1 MGTSEVAAGGA
12 AGASAM
18 DAAAGVGSNG
28 PTGAVGAAAEAS
40 LNSPAG
46 GTSKT
51 VPCSRGRWSAGDI
64 RRGMLLY
71 AVTDRAW
78 LRGRTLVSCVREAVE
93 GGATFVQLREKH
105 ASHGEALALAREL
118 KDVCAET
125 GVPFVIDD
133 DVELAAEVGADGVH
147 VGQSDTA
154 CAEAR
159 RILGP
164 EPIVGVSA
172 QTVAEAL
179 EAQAAGA
186 DYLGVGALHPTP
198 TKPDAVDVTYD
209 ELRAICEAV
218 SIPVVGIGG
227 VDASTA
233 HELAGTGV
241 AGGAVV
247 SAIFAADDCRAAA
260 RQLRAELGKAVGA

>member
-1 MGTSEVAAGGA
+1 MEEGEAVPRNLNERQL
-12 AGASAM
+12 AGARRA
-18 DAAAGVGSNG
+18 
-28 PTGAVGAAAEAS
+28 
-40 LNSPAG
+40 
-46 GTSKT
+46 
-51 VPCSRGRWSAGDI
+51 VPCARGRWSADDI
-64 RRGMLLY
+64 RRSMLLY

-78 LRGRTLVSCVREAVE
+78 LRGRSLADCVRDAVA

-105 ASHGEALALAREL
+105 AGHDESLALAREL
-118 KDVCAET
+118 KAVCADA

-133 DVELAAEVGADGVH
+133 DVALAAEVGADGVH
-147 VGQSDTA
+147 VGQSDMA
-154 CAEAR
+154 CSEAR
-159 RILGP
+159 RILG
-164 EPIVGVSA
+164 EDAIVGVSA
-172 QTVAEAL
+172 QTVEEAL
-179 EAQAAGA
+179 AAEAAGA

-198 TKPDAVDVTYD
+198 TKPDAVDVTMG
-209 ELRAICEAV
+209 ELRRICEAV

-260 RQLRAELGKAVGA
+260 EGLAGELRRAVAG

>member
-1 MGTSEVAAGGA
+1 MEV
-12 AGASAM
+12 
-18 DAAAGVGSNG
+18 
-28 PTGAVGAAAEAS
+28 E
-40 LNSPAG
+40 
-46 GTSKT
+46 KII
-51 VPCSRGRWSAGDI
+51 PCSRGQWSADDI

-71 AVTDRAW
+71 AVTDRSW
-78 LRGRTLVSCVREAVE
+78 LRGRSLASCVREAIE

-105 ASHGEALALAREL
+105 AEHDEALALAREL
-118 KDVCAET
+118 KQVCAQA

-154 CAEAR
+154 CGEAR

-164 EPIVGVSA
+164 EAIVGVSA

-209 ELRAICEAV
+209 DLRAICDAV
-218 SIPVVGIGG
+218 DIPVVGIGG
-227 VDASTA
+227 VDVVTA
-233 HELAGTGV
+233 HELTGTGV

-247 SAIFAADDCRAAA
+247 SAIFAADDCREAA
-260 RQLRAELGKAVGA
+260 RQLRAELEKAVRE

>member
-1 MGTSEVAAGGA
+1 MEARTEADVAAGT
-12 AGASAM
+12 AGAG
-18 DAAAGVGSNG
+18 AAAGPADGVVA
-28 PTGAVGAAAEAS
+28 GAGELGGAADK
-40 LNSPAG
+40 P
-46 GTSKT
+46 
-51 VPCSRGRWSAGDI
+51 VPRSRGRWSADDI

-78 LRGRTLVSCVREAVE
+78 LRGRTLASCVREAVE

-105 ASHGEALALAREL
+105 AGHDEALALALEL
-118 KDVCAET
+118 KEVCAQA

-133 DVELAAEVGADGVH
+133 DVALAAEVGADGVH

-159 RILGP
+159 RVLGP
-164 EPIVGVSA
+164 NAIVGVSA

-179 EAQAAGA
+179 DAQAAGA

-198 TKPDAVDVTYD
+198 TKPDAVDVTYG
-209 ELRAICEAV
+209 ELRSICDAV

-227 VDASTA
+227 VDAATA
-233 HELAGTGV
+233 HELAGTGA

-260 RQLRAELGKAVGA
+260 QRLRAELGKAVGA

>member
-1 MGTSEVAAGGA
+1 MGAGTGGA
-12 AGASAM
+12 AE
-18 DAAAGVGSNG
+18 DA
-28 PTGAVGAAAEAS
+28 
-40 LNSPAG
+40 LDK
-46 GTSKT
+46 KT
-51 VPCSRGRWSAGDI
+51 VPCCRGRWSADDI
-64 RRGMLLY
+64 RRSMLLY

-78 LRGRTLVSCVREAVE
+78 LHGRTLADCVREAVK

-105 ASHGEALALAREL
+105 APHDEALALAREL
-118 KDVCAET
+118 KDACAEA

-133 DVELAAEVGADGVH
+133 DVALAAEVGADGVH

-154 CAEAR
+154 CADAR

-164 EPIVGVSA
+164 DAIVGVSA
-172 QTVAEAL
+172 RTVAEAL
-179 EAQAAGA
+179 EAEAAGA

-209 ELRAICEAV
+209 ELRVICDAV

-227 VDASTA
+227 VDATTA
-233 HELAGTGV
+233 HELAGTGA

-260 RQLRAELGKAVGA
+260 RELRAALEEAVRA

>member
-1 MGTSEVAAGGA
+1 MAREDAPIGA
-12 AGASAM
+12 
-18 DAAAGVGSNG
+18 
-28 PTGAVGAAAEAS
+28 TE
-40 LNSPAG
+40 
-46 GTSKT
+46 KT
-51 VPCSRGRWSAGDI
+51 APCARGRWTAEDI

-78 LRGRTLVSCVREAVE
+78 LRGRSLAECARDAVE

-105 ASHGEALALAREL
+105 APYDEALALAREL
-118 KDVCAET
+118 KDACAEA

-133 DVELAAEVGADGVH
+133 DVALAAEVGADGVH

-164 EPIVGVSA
+164 DAIVGVSA
-172 QTVAEAL
+172 RTVAEAL
-179 EAQAAGA
+179 EAADADA

-209 ELRAICEAV
+209 ELRAICDAV

-227 VDASTA
+227 VDATTA
-233 HELAGTGV
+233 HELAGTGA

-260 RQLRAELGKAVGA
+260 RELRAALEEAVRA